1 MNSDQTIYVKAK
13 TGDYVV
19 PIKEAC
25 EHDGEYSESYQLG
38 FPIFD
43 QAMMIGDEK
52 RGGVRDGDLVI
63 ITGRPG
69 EGKTSFA
76 QAIIKNLS
84 EDYLF
89 SIFFS
94 YEVMV
99 DNVYAKFKLMGMGD
113 DPIVIVPKKIITG
126 NLKWVKEKIIEAQEK
141 HMIKFAVIDHI
152 DFLTP
157 SDMKNSDQ
165 LRMVLKNTTLELK
178 SMAIELGIIIFLI
191 VHTKKVPN
199 HREVELEDIGESSG
213 IGQLADFVFSV
224 ARDFLEDD
232 RGVMI
237 ATDNGLIKI
246 LKNRLTGKQPYMKF
260 HMGENNNIEAI

>member
-1 MNSDQTIYVKAK
+1 MNNDQQIFQKVK

-25 EHDGEYSESYQLG
+25 EHNGEYSESYQIG

-43 QAMMIGDEK
+43 EAMKVGDEK
-52 RGGVRDGDLVI
+52 QGGVRDGDLVI
-63 ITGRPG
+63 ISGRPG

-76 QAIIKNLS
+76 QAIIKNLA
-84 EDYLF
+84 EDCMF

-113 DPIVIVPKKIITG
+113 DPIVVVPKKIITG

-141 HMIKFAVIDHI
+141 HLIKFAVIDHI

-157 SDMKNSDQ
+157 SNMKNSDQ
-165 LRMVLKNTTLELK
+165 LRIVLKNITLELK

-191 VHTKKVPN
+191 AHTKKVPN
-199 HREVELEDIGESSG
+199 HQDLELEDIGESSG
-213 IGQLADFVFSV
+213 MGQLADFAFSV
-224 ARDFLEDD
+224 I
-232 RGVMI
+232 RGYENVDGMDI
-237 ATDNGLIKI
+237 ATDEGVIKM
-246 LKNRLTGKQPYMKF
+246 LKNRLTGKKPYMKF
-260 HMGENNNIEAI
+260 RMGENNHIEAI